1 MKLILITLVTVVVGM
16 MVACESAS
24 RTSMFIPT
32 TTPPGPMLAEAE
44 AIAVVKDY
52 LGLKNIGKMNCLAY
66 TSVRDPRWS
75 ARYDG
80 DGVWKVKVDTVD
92 ETVAYKVGQGGTYTA
107 EQLRQRSKHPG
118 KWDLYEKTQSV
129 VVTSDNNC

>member
-1 MKLILITLVTVVVGM
+1 MRYLSSISLALIVLMALACTATPATL
-16 MVACESAS
+16 A
-24 RTSMFIPT
+24 P
-32 TTPPGPMLAEAE
+32 TPPGPMLAEAE

-92 ETVAYKVGQGGTYTA
+92 ESVAYRVGQGGTYTA